1 MEQAMGDENGND
13 DEPTQRYGA
22 PDDGL
27 KRGHCDEPTGYS
39 PPWKQRNGG
48 EHGRLTPGGSTCQF
62 NLLARLTGEAGQG
75 GILEDP
81 EPLEAGQGGAGQGGS
96 RAGGADKGEAGQGGA
111 LEDPDKGEAGQ
122 GGPAQIGGGDMAFE
136 GMQQLENWTHA
147 SDEKLEWITSKV
159 IEPNE
164 LQRALCFVQDSQ
176 DILISSAELVKN
188 QKEQREI
195 VLRLDAQADLTIEA
209 FKKV

>member
-1 MEQAMGDENGND
+1 MGDENGND

-27 KRGHCDEPTGYS
+27 KRGHCDKPTGYS

>member
-1 MEQAMGDENGND
+1 MGDENGND

-81 EPLEAGQGGAGQGGS
+81 
-96 RAGGADKGEAGQGGA
+96 DKEAGQGGA
-111 LEDPDKGEAGQ
+111 LGQDPDKGEAGQ
-122 GGPAQIGGGDMAFE
+122 GGPAQIVGDDMAFE